1 MKRRWIYVILAT
13 FFAVFFL
20 YSCTPPTT
28 NNGSN
33 NETTNNEATN
43 SEVTIVID
51 RAGVNRNA
59 TLILAQDGLNGEW
72 KELTGTDGIYTFT
85 VNNEQGVYS
94 IAAVD
99 ESTPN
104 AYIQLFHSTLAEE
117 KTIDIKFGAD
127 FETDFATLTINFP
140 ATCEA
145 SQVGIFF
152 LSNHGFPEVK
162 QASVTIQMPK
172 GKSDL
177 VIFIQPDW
185 NIKDGIDEFQKVYI
199 KRNFEIKNDE
209 TIIVNEG
216 DLKAPGDLI
225 TTDDTSV
232 VYSWIINNTFVPAF
246 LTTKK
251 IPNMAINDRY
261 LATYG
266 YWIENTHVIWSK
278 VTKDIPI
285 TVSNK
290 IKTFAPPTSII
301 SATTTDTN
309 GLPEISFT
317 PYESTISDYKT
328 KYYEFDILEKVTS
341 GGYTYVSPTHWI
353 FVTPGY
359 LAKVGNTYKFP
370 NITLGQWKDEY
381 KPASDYVMQN
391 IEVCLSPNPIDE
403 VSASKLGT
411 EWLAFKLPLQ

>member
-1 MKRRWIYVILAT
+1 MKRRWMYVILAT

-28 NNGSN
+28 
-33 NETTNNEATN
+33 TN
-43 SEVTIVID
+43 SKEVTIVID

-72 KELTGTDGIYTFT
+72 KELTGTNGIYTFT

-99 ESTPN
+99 KSTYSDN
-104 AYIQLFHSTLAEE
+104 NNIQLFHSTLAEG
-117 KTIDIKFGAD
+117 KTIDIQFFPD
-127 FETDFATLTINFP
+127 PETDFATLTINFP
-140 ATCEA
+140 ATYEA

-152 LSNHGFPEVK
+152 LGNHAFPSIE

-185 NIKDGIDEFQKVYI
+185 NIKDEIDEFQKVYI

-209 TIIVNEG
+209 TITVNEG

-232 VYSWIINNTFVPAF
+232 LYSWIINNTFVPEF
-246 LTTKK
+246 LTAKK
-251 IPNMAINDRY
+251 IPNIATNDRY
-261 LATYG
+261 LATYQNWTG
-266 YWIENTHVIWSK
+266 NRHVIWSK
-278 VTKDIPI
+278 VTKDVPVI
-285 TVSNK
+285 VSNE
-290 IKTFAPPTSII
+290 IKNFTRPTTII
-301 SATTTDTN
+301 NATTTDTS

-317 PYESTISDYKT
+317 PYESTISGYKT
-328 KYYEFDILEKVTS
+328 KFYEFFISEKEMFGEQTFLS
-341 GGYTYVSPTHWI
+341 YTHWI

-359 LAKVGNTYKFP
+359 LAKVENTYKFP
-370 NITLGQWKDEY
+370 NITLSKWKDEY
-381 KPASDYVMQN
+381 KPANDYVIQE
-391 IEVCLSPNPIDE
+391 IEVTLSPNSFNE
-403 VSASKLGT
+403 VLASKLGT
-411 EWLAFKLPLQ
+411 EWLAFNLPLQ